1 MRIVKKRWWHVER
14 EFRQDEVNC
23 TMGPNPILWSR
34 IRNFHTSAIWQ
45 DIFSKFRLNLANK
58 ISRETVDTKQFQMP
72 LLNYFCPIVNWYF
85 GVATPPYTPAV
96 FCFCCHN
103 FFYIATFILYNGW
116 GDFLVQTKLLKQHI
130 VGRILWCNFLCKL
143 DRKYCWKILLHKLNT
158 VW

>member
-1 MRIVKKRWWHVER
+1 MIWIYDEIHNLILRIGENSEKEMMTCGTWIQTRCWGELHNGAKLY
-14 EFRQDEVNC
+14 
-23 TMGPNPILWSR
+23 MK
-34 IRNFHTSAIWQ
+34 
-45 DIFSKFRLNLANK
+45 SKLVRL
-58 ISRETVDTKQFQMP
+58 R
-72 LLNYFCPIVNWYF
+72 NYFCPIVNWYF

-116 GDFLVQTKLLKQHI
+116 GDFLVQTKLLKRRI

-158 VW
+158 VWLMILRKIVCI